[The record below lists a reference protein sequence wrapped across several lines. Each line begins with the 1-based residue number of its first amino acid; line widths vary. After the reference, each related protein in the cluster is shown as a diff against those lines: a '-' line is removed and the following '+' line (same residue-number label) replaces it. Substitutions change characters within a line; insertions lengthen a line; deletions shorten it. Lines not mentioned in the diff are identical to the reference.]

1 MLNEY
6 INFVRDGEPVSAGVA
21 NRPTHQLQQNI
32 NYVWEVL
39 NASGLGSTI
48 VIRKVTVDSAVRVG
62 QPVYLSSSSH
72 AFEQALA
79 VVASGTVDG
88 HVVAAESAQVWGIV
102 LQKTSATLADIL
114 VSGYASVDLSEAV
127 TGSVVA
133 GVYYLSGTTP
143 GKLITTR
150 TPVTIPVLRSDGSGH
165 VLVLPQFPDF
175 IDRHVHYKFDLVCA
189 PAGTY
194 TPPSSG
200 DPHVISVPDAT
211 LPGWL
216 PAGHASFNA
225 KAPRGAVFG
234 YNLAAH
240 TSLKN
245 LWPPVPA
252 SEAYLELDRGTSAS
266 TGFMGVPLGETG
278 ACIVDRNGIWW
289 MSDCYDDV
297 PWPTQ
302 YGAPGFSISLSDPPD
317 AECPRRTQMAARLWF
332 SKPSFAT
339 DATVVTSLTSSDP
352 RLVIT
357 CAPDGLPASVGALN
371 IDLDLD
377 FVATTGREGYQ
388 VLKEIDG
395 NTFKQGPVCEGIYS
409 SSSSVS
415 LASASKRRLVSG
427 NSSSPWLYQG
437 PVEISVVPAESREVE
452 VQLIRLDGVEEQFY
466 EDVTYLGFP
475 AASETAIR
483 CKLHVPSTSGFAAP
497 VLSLRL
503 RILGRAAGN
512 LPSLTVT
519 ARRLA
524 RPSSGSSVALPLG
537 ASEFSVTIS
546 TTATLGSSN
555 RYIEA
560 NSSSFAVADGD
571 TVLFTV
577 QRSSSD
583 AYAGEVGIIQM
594 TGILTAS

>member
-6 INFVRDGEPVSAGVA
+6 INFVRDGEPVSAGVT
-21 NRPTHQLQQNI
+21 NRPAQQLQQNI
-32 NYVWEVL
+32 NYIWEVL
-39 NASGLGSTI
+39 SASGLGSTI
-48 VIRKVTVDSAVRVG
+48 VIRKATVDASVKVG
-62 QPVYLSSSSH
+62 QPVYFSSSSK

-88 HVVAAESAQVWGIV
+88 HVVAAESAQVWGVV
-102 LQKTSATLADIL
+102 LQKTSSTLADIL
-114 VSGYASVDLSEAV
+114 VSGYSALDLTEAV
-127 TGSVVA
+127 TGTVTA
-133 GVYYLSGTTP
+133 GLYYLSGSTP
-143 GKLITTR
+143 GKLVTTR
-150 TPVTIPVLRSDGSGH
+150 TPVTIPVLRSDGNGN
-165 VLVLPQFPDF
+165 VLVLPQFADF

-200 DPHVISVPDAT
+200 NPHVISVPDET

-216 PAGHASFNA
+216 PAGHSSFNG
-225 KAPRGAVFG
+225 KAPSGAMFG

-252 SEAYLELDRGTSAS
+252 SEAYLEFDRGASPS

-278 ACIVDRNGIWW
+278 ACIIDRNGIWW

-302 YGAPGFSISLSDPPD
+302 YGASGFSISLSDPPD
-317 AECPRRTQMAARLWF
+317 AECPRRTQMAMRLWF

-339 DATVVTSLTSSDP
+339 DSTVVTSLTSLDS
-352 RLVIT
+352 RLVVT
-357 CAPDGLPASVGALN
+357 CVDDGLPASIGALN
-371 IDLDLD
+371 LDLNLD
-377 FVATTGREGYQ
+377 FVSTTGQNGYQ
-388 VLKEIDG
+388 VLKELDG

-415 LASASKRRLVSG
+415 LSSPTRRRLVPG
-427 NSSSPWLYQG
+427 NSTSPWLYQG

-466 EDVTYLGFP
+466 EDVTYLGF
-475 AASETAIR
+475 AAANDTSIR
-483 CKLHVPSTSGFAAP
+483 CKLHVPSTSGFASPTLA
-497 VLSLRL
+497 LRF
-503 RILGRAAGN
+503 RILGRAAGT

-519 ARRLA
+519 ARRLPK
-524 RPSSGSSVALPLG
+524 PSSGSSVALPLS
-537 ASEFSVTIS
+537 ASEFAVTIT

-560 NSSSFAVADGD
+560 TSSSFAVADGD
-571 TVLFTV
+571 TILFTV

-594 TGILTAS
+594 TGILTAA